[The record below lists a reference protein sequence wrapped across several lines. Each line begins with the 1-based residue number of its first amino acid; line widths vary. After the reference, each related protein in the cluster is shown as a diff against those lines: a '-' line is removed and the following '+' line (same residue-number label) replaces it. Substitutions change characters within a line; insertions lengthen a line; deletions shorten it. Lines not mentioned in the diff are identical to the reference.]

1 MCDRNEVKLSSETM
15 VVKGGHWQQKKE
27 NVLSTD
33 SAGGRCLCLCVYKNI
48 QNKFKECNEC

>member
-48 QNKFKECNEC
+48 QEVERIVP